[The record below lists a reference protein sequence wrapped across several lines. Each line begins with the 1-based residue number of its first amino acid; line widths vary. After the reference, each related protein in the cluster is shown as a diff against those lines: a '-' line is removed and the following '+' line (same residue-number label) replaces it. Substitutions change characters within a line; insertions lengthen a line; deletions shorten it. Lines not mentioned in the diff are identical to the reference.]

1 MSDPEHFLS
10 RWSRR
15 KSEQKSEVK
24 AEEKP
29 VNADAS
35 AAKPPPATNAAPPDQ
50 VGAAEPVFD
59 AASLPSIDSIGP
71 QTDIAAF
78 LQPGVPADVRHAA
91 LRRAWSVD
99 PAIRDFKGLQEND
112 WNFNDPNGIPGFGP
126 LSPDIDV
133 KKMVSALFGE
143 SPVHDVKAD
152 AAAAHRQGA
161 AMPDGSI
168 ESGESGAAAE
178 PDGNGLRAGQSNPV
192 QRDGNTAPQDKN
204 SESESQPRRRRPR
217 GGALPDS

>member
-29 VNADAS
+29 VDADAS
-35 AAKPPPATNAAPPDQ
+35 APKAPPAADPAPPDQ
-50 VGAAEPVFD
+50 ASAAEPVFD
-59 AASLPSIDSIGP
+59 PASLPSIDSIGP

-78 LQPGVPADVRHAA
+78 LQPGVPTELRHAA

-112 WNFNDPNGIPGFGP
+112 WDFNDPNGIPGFGP

-143 SPVHDVKAD
+143 TAPKD
-152 AAAAHRQGA
+152 AAAADRQVA
-161 AMPDGSI
+161 AITDVSRDSDDNGV
-168 ESGESGAAAE
+168 AATAAVE
-178 PDGNGLRAGQSNPV
+178 PDGNGS
-192 QRDGNTAPQDKN
+192 TEPQNKN
-204 SESESQPRRRRPR
+204 SDSESLPPRPRRPR